1 MSSRAKRR
9 LLNALAAGIIVAG
22 LMALIFRPAAQ
33 RHVAQPPSA
42 AAVGSQAGLLRRG
55 YGAQGA
61 PELHALGDVAQ
72 QSDAP
77 RSVTWVYDGDT
88 IEVKG
93 IGKVRFIGI
102 DAMDGHNEDRMM
114 SQAHQYGMLTDRV
127 KHWAG
132 RASEFV
138 RGFLEGREVRLHY
151 GPEAVDGYGRALAYV
166 HVVRDGEDVDLNLL
180 MLREGLA
187 AAYRRFDHPRRAE
200 YLEAERTARADGLGL
215 WRDAATGP

>member
-9 LLNALAAGIIVAG
+9 LLKALAAGIIVAG
-22 LMALIFRPAAQ
+22 LMALIFRPVAE
-33 RHVAQPPSA
+33 RHAPQPPA
-42 AAVGSQAGLLRRG
+42 APAR
-55 YGAQGA
+55 
-61 PELHALGDVAQ
+61 AQ

-102 DAMDGHNEDRMM
+102 DAMDGYNEDRMM
-114 SQAHQYGMLTDRV
+114 SQAQQYGMSTDRV

-138 RGFLEGREVRLHY
+138 RGFLDGGEVGLRY
-151 GPEAVDGYGRALAYV
+151 GPEAV
-166 HVVRDGEDVDLNLL
+166 VVRDGEDVDLNLL

-200 YLEAERTARADGLGL
+200 YLEAERTARADRLGL